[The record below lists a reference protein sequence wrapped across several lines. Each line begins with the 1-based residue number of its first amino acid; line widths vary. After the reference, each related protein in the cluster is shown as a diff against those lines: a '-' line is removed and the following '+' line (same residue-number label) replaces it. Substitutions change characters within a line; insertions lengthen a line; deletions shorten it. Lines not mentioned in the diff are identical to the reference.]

1 MKQPKATK
9 SSAKPK
15 SLKPKKATIS
25 AKGTA
30 KPRRNIK
37 SIIADLDLP
46 TLHED
51 EIAELMHHAA
61 LSLKS
66 RAALKTAVLSKIEP
80 NSLCYTKSGDSSTVS
95 LWRNGFKQG
104 TTSEQD
110 ALARG
115 IRPCGG

>member
-1 MKQPKATK
+1 MKPPKATK
-9 SSAKPK
+9 SPPKPK
-15 SLKPKKATIS
+15 SSKAKKSPATTG
-25 AKGTA
+25 AA
-30 KPRRNIK
+30 KPGRDIK
-37 SIIADLDLP
+37 RIIADLDLP

-61 LSLKS
+61 SSLKS
-66 RAALKTAVLSKIEP
+66 RTALKPAVLSKIEP

-95 LWRNGFKQG
+95 LWSNGFKQG